1 MIDPATGQRVTQWT
15 QNTEL
20 TPESQKAL
28 EDQFAITSGRS
39 DLARQLLPRA
49 QEEYGRPMDY
59 SSTGDYAETPDQVD
73 FQSRLG
79 DDVAQVGS
87 GQRYYNEA
95 GDALMQQFDA
105 RNEPANQR
113 ALAEQDAVLRAR
125 GMKPGD
131 AAYDAELAK
140 LRQSQSDAR
149 TNASFQAAQMAG
161 QEASRMQGMDQ
172 TSREQAM
179 GEMGYANQM
188 AQQAYGNA
196 HTAAAYQNT
205 LHQSRLAEEMQ
216 KRGFSLNEINALIS
230 GQQVGMPTMPGFSQA
245 GRAETV
251 QYNQAAQNQYQA
263 AQNAADAQNAMTTG
277 LMSAAASM
285 IPS

>member
-15 QNTEL
+15 QNTSL

-28 EDQFAITSGRS
+28 EDQFAVQSGRS
-39 DLARQLLPRA
+39 DIARQLLPRA
-49 QEEYGRPMDY
+49 QEEYGQKMDY
-59 SSTGDYAETPDQVD
+59 SNTGNYADTPEQAQ
-73 FQSRLG
+73 FRTQLG
-79 DDVAQVGS
+79 DDVAKVGS
-87 GQRYYNEA
+87 GQRYYGEA

-105 RNEPANQR
+105 RNNPKNEADQ
-113 ALAEQDAVLRAR
+113 AAQDATLRAR

-149 TNASFQAAQMAG
+149 TNASFQATQLAG
-161 QEASRMQGMDQ
+161 QEASRMQGLDQ
-172 TSREQAM
+172 NSREQAM
-179 GEMGYANQM
+179 SEMGYGNQM
-188 AQQAYGNA
+188 AQQSYGNA
-196 HTAAAYQNT
+196 NTAAAYQNT

-230 GQQVGMPTMPGFSQA
+230 GQQVGMPTMPGFTSA
-245 GRAETV
+245 TKSDTV
-251 QYNQAAQNQYQA
+251 DYSGAAQNQYQA
-263 AQNAADAQNAMTTG
+263 AQNAADSQNAMTNG
-277 LMSAAASM
+277 LMSAATSM